1 MGSIMLMT
9 IAATIGISVAAIVVS
24 HASIVGVSV
33 ETASSNVSKKVAE
46 LQHEIS
52 SELRLL
58 RKVLGDV

>member
-1 MGSIMLMT
+1 MGSIMLMA